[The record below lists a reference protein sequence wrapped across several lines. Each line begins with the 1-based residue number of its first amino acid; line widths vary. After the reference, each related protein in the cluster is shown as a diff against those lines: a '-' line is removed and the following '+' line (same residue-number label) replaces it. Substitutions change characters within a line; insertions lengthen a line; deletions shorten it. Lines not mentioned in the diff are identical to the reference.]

1 MSNKVLSQNEI
12 DELLQAI
19 ESCEKDTKPEERTR
33 KVKIFDFKRPDI
45 IGKSTIRIL
54 SNILEEYCVSITK
67 YFVNDLEIPVKAHVA
82 SVDQLTREE
91 FIPLHSNPN
100 ILVFHCLA

>member
-1 MSNKVLSQNEI
+1 MSNKVLSQDEI

-19 ESCEKDTKPEERTR
+19 ESCEEDTKPEERTR

-45 IGKSTIRIL
+45 IGKSTFRIL

-67 YFVNDLEIPVKAHVA
+67 GECWCWNSSVA
-82 SVDQLTREE
+82 FQHQHSR
-91 FIPLHSNPN
+91 FPLFGLMECFCSM
-100 ILVFHCLA
+100 

>member
-19 ESCEKDTKPEERTR
+19 ESCEKDTKSEERTR

-54 SNILEEYCVSITK
+54 SNILEEYCVS
-67 YFVNDLEIPVKAHVA
+67 DLETNFDIRDWQELDK
-82 SVDQLTREE
+82 
-91 FIPLHSNPN
+91 
-100 ILVFHCLA
+100 